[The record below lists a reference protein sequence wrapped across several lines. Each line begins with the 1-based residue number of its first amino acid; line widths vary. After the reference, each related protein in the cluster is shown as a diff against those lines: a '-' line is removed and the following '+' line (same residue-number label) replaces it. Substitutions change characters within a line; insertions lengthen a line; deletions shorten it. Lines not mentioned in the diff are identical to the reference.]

1 MKTSGQLLVELIGYI
16 LGTLLVRIM
25 GPRKVSST
33 FTGNDLMMKLPTKKA
48 EEEVLLTSRQ
58 VCYTYQ
64 YKRWCYQKT
73 LFLYCVD
80 MFHLCDGKVVNATT
94 GHYPEVPSCRLL
106 SSQAHHS
113 AIQAH
118 LDTLNVQW
126 RN

>member
-16 LGTLLVRIM
+16 LGTLWVRIM

-58 VCYTYQ
+58 VCYTYR

-73 LFLYCVD
+73 LFCIVSICFIFA
-80 MFHLCDGKVVNATT
+80 MEKSSTRPQGITQRFPVV
-94 GHYPEVPSCRLL
+94 VC
-106 SSQAHHS
+106 
-113 AIQAH
+113 
-118 LDTLNVQW
+118 
-126 RN
+126 